1 MASRHSFRRH
11 KRGYHLQRALA
22 GEYGSEIAER
32 VARILSLD
40 VQPRDVREVSP
51 QNVAEVI
58 RYLSPEDSARGEDFL
73 KIPLPENYDAVFL
86 YALAA
91 AASGERAKRLKV
103 IAALYSGMSP
113 SLASRECNVDLGKVY
128 LWLGR
133 FRDGGPENI

>member
-22 GEYGSEIAER
+22 GDYGSEIADR
-32 VARILSLD
+32 VAKILSLD
-40 VQPRDVREVSP
+40 ILPPKVREVSP
-51 QNVAEVI
+51 EKVAAVI
-58 RYLSPEDSARGEDFL
+58 RYLSPEDPARVDDFL

-103 IAALYSGMSP
+103 IAALYNGMSP

-133 FRDGGPENI
+133 FRDGGPESI